1 MINIDRYKQ
10 LKQCLVIFE
19 ALFLKSVVKVDNVE
33 IDLEKLKINIL
44 SIIDGI
50 EKDMTIPVSL
60 LQTKRAS
67 LDIWD
72 LERVFSK
79 ALQAVTDN
87 ENFGSYTVEEKLN
100 DYPNFKLLVDG
111 FYSEKERNI
120 VYEDL
125 KRPTVKLL
133 GDVEEAIGFI
143 IMFVSRRE
151 LHPNLK
157 LIDMLN
163 LVNLIHT
170 VEFVFELTNE
180 HS

>member
-19 ALFLKSVVKVDNVE
+19 ALYLKSVVKVDNCQ
-33 IDLEKLKINIL
+33 IDLEKLKANIV

-50 EKDMTIPVSL
+50 EKDMVIPVNL
-60 LQTKRAS
+60 LHTKRAS
-67 LDIWD
+67 LDVWD
-72 LERVFSK
+72 LERVFVK

-87 ENFGSYTVEEKLN
+87 ENLGSYTIEEKLH
-100 DYPNFKLLVDG
+100 DYPNFKLLVET
-111 FYSEKERNI
+111 FYSERERNI
-120 VYEDL
+120 VHEDL
-125 KRPTVKLL
+125 KLPTVRLL
-133 GDVEEAIGFI
+133 AAVEEAFGFI
-143 IMFVSRRE
+143 NMYVNKRD

-180 HS
+180 HA